1 MPDRMTDGLVAHAGQ
16 VCATVL
22 GPEAAAAVSISAHPA
37 GDDLPGHIS
46 ATHEYMIVVDFSQA
60 PALLPDAIQRLSS
73 FLGKTVVAQ
82 EDNPPACLYWGE
94 GDPLACA
101 PIAPTSSSVALP
113 VAPAVASPYASVE
126 WMKSDTVLPNW
137 LDEVLFDTLGARH
150 EPDWQRYEHNLD
162 LNKDEIKVYLGTYF
176 PRSYAEAFCIL
187 DALLGN
193 DVYGA
198 FWKHKTEAS
207 ILDVGTGTGGNLVGI
222 LTALAKHCPNLTQ
235 VTVHAYDGN
244 TLALDAARTVLASFA
259 SRASFDLHVALTEQ
273 RITSLDDLPAV
284 PCPSYNFI
292 TTFKMG
298 GEIISRSGGMA
309 DEFYH
314 RFLATYSGLLSDSGL
329 MILLDVTTKPEH
341 TAFLPQLMNEQVS
354 RFVREHDGIATL
366 MPVPCHLYES
376 HCSEPCFTQQEFSVT
391 HRLTGNDK
399 SRVAYRVL
407 TSTACAQALHETTD
421 KAAKYVICAKPMND
435 TFNTCT
441 HSSGSGKPLDGYRIS
456 T

>member
-22 GPEAAAAVSISAHPA
+22 GPEAAATVSISAHSA

-60 PALLPDAIQRLSS
+60 PALLPAALQRFSS
-73 FLGKTVVAQ
+73 FLGKAVVAQ
-82 EDNPPACLYWGE
+82 EDGPPACLYWGE
-94 GDPLACA
+94 GDPLAD
-101 PIAPTSSSVALP
+101 PP
-113 VAPAVASPYASVE
+113 VAPAPASVPLTVALAAASPYASVE

-137 LDEVLFDTLGARH
+137 LDALLFDSLGARH
-150 EPDWQRYEHNLD
+150 EPDWQRYEQNLD
-162 LNKDEIKVYLGTYF
+162 LNEDEIKVYLGTYF

-187 DALLGN
+187 DALLEN

-198 FWKHKTEAS
+198 IWKHKTEAS

-222 LTALAKHCPNLTQ
+222 LTALAKHCPDLTQ
-235 VTVHAYDGN
+235 VTVHGYDGN
-244 TLALDAARTVLASFA
+244 TLALDAARNVLESFA
-259 SRASFDLHVALTEQ
+259 SRASFELHVALTEQ
-273 RITSLDDLPAV
+273 RIAFLDDLPAV
-284 PCPSYNFI
+284 PRYSYDFI

-298 GEIISRSGGMA
+298 GEIISRGGGMA
-309 DEFYH
+309 DDFYH

-341 TAFLPQLMNEQVS
+341 TDFLPQLMNEQVS
-354 RFVREHDGIATL
+354 RFVREHAGIATL

-407 TSTACAQALHETTD
+407 APTACAHALHESTD
-421 KAAKYVICAKPMND
+421 KGAEYVICAKPAND

-441 HSSGSGKPLDGYRIS
+441 HSPGSGTPLDGYRIS